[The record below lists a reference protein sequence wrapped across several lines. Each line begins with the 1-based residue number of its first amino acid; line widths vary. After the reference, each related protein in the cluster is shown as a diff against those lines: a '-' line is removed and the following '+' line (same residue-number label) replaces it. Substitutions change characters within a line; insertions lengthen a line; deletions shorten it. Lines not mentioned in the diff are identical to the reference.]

1 MFPSSFP
8 GIWTLKLKGLNGRV
22 YVCVWLV
29 AKLWE
34 LDPNFVFLFYK
45 QGFFLNSRVDSWD
58 GSANADI
65 DYRSVTGIILN
76 FLPGD
81 TTFGLDIEI
90 IDDDWSEGAE
100 QFSITLSI
108 DGASPGLTIGQPSVM
123 QITITDNDAAVP
135 GK

>member
-1 MFPSSFP
+1 MNFEAERFE
-8 GIWTLKLKGLNGRV
+8 WAC
-22 YVCVWLV
+22 VCVCVVGGKNVRIRSYFRILI
-29 AKLWE
+29 L
-34 LDPNFVFLFYK
+34 
-45 QGFFLNSRVDSWD
+45 QTGIFFNSRVDSWD

-65 DYRSVTGIILN
+65 DYRSVTGIILT

-81 TTFGLDIEI
+81 TIAGLLIEI
-90 IDDDWSEGAE
+90 IDDDLIEGAE

-108 DGASPGLTIGQPSVM
+108 DGASPGLTIRQPSVM